1 MGIKNKI
8 FKMAVKGGKTSTEKR
23 NTVARRQ
30 RKKRFESYAIYIYKV
45 LKNIHPDVGIS
56 KKAMNVMNSFVADL
70 FERVALEASKLAR
83 YHKKQTLSSND
94 IQAAVKLILPG
105 DLAEHAIAEGTRALN
120 KLAPALPKWC

>member
-1 MGIKNKI
+1 MPV
-8 FKMAVKGGKTSTEKR
+8 AKGGKTSTEKR
-23 NTVARRQ
+23 NTVAKRH

-56 KKAMNVMNSFVADL
+56 KKAMNVMNSFVNDL

-83 YHKKQTLSSND
+83 YHGKLTLSSHD
-94 IQAAVKLILPG
+94 IQSSVKLILPG

-120 KLAPALPKWC
+120 KFGSSSA